1 MILVSILIA
10 LGLVQL
16 WGSGAPL
23 HRDQW
28 FYGLIG
34 WLQNSPFLSA
44 VPGASL
50 FFALALPLLGL
61 ALIYSLVQA
70 ILPAVGEL
78 LVLVLVLLYSLG
90 RGDYSAR
97 LTEYIN
103 AWKHG
108 DSAHACN
115 VLAEIQHNE
124 SELEAID
131 DWPQLHQQALTI
143 FAYRGFERLF
153 AVLFW
158 FIFLGA
164 GGALLYRLSALYL
177 ARIAADQEQPDQD
190 QTEPQTATAEEVA
203 IARRWLWIL
212 EWPAIRLMGFSWAL
226 AGNFVGC
233 YQQWRESLL
242 CLKSPSTLVLR
253 HYIKGALGVNIG
265 VVATSEGTGDAVVA
279 GSMGDIGD
287 GIKGLRSLL
296 ARTLVVWLSVLAL
309 WLLLQ

>member
-10 LGLVQL
+10 WGLVQL

-28 FYGLIG
+28 FYRLID
-34 WLQNSPFLSA
+34 WLQNRSFLSA
-44 VPGASL
+44 VPGATL

-61 ALIYSLVQA
+61 GFIYSLVLA

-78 LVLVLVLLYSLG
+78 LVLVVVLLYSLG

-103 AWKHG
+103 AWKQG

-124 SELEAID
+124 SELETID

-177 ARIAADQEQPDQD
+177 AHISADQESNDLN
-190 QTEPQTATAEEVA
+190 AVRAEEVA
-203 IARRWLWIL
+203 IARRWLWML
-212 EWPAIRLMGFSWAL
+212 EWPAIRLIGFSWAL

-253 HYIKGALGVNIG
+253 HYIKGALGINIG
-265 VVATSEGTGDAVVA
+265 VDGVVAANGGSGEAVVA
-279 GSMGDIGD
+279 DPLGDIGD
-287 GIKGLRSLL
+287 GIKGLRSLM